1 MVNIFRLLGL
11 PQPPSSRIEAEEQ
24 RVPTP
29 PPVGPTTVPKS
40 DSPGF
45 EDLGEVEWARREDT
59 ADISRFLRYI
69 VPDDRHSIPHRK
81 IAEHLLQGD
90 VVIVDLRMLAHME
103 AQKGACRRRL
113 LEIAQDQGLNAFV
126 LDVDE
131 DLIMV
136 PGTGVAVDVDRHV
149 LGLESEPI

>member
-1 MVNIFRLLGL
+1 MVNIFRLGL
-11 PQPPSSRIEAEEQ
+11 LNHLLAEWKRKSKPFELPTGGSYNKYLNRIL
-24 RVPTP
+24 R
-29 PPVGPTTVPKS
+29 GSK
-40 DSPGF
+40 
-45 EDLGEVEWARREDT
+45 DLGEVEWARREDVT
-59 ADISRFLRYI
+59 DISRFLRYI

-113 LEIAQDQGLNAFV
+113 LEIAQEQGLNAFV

-131 DLIMV
+131 DLILI